1 MNSKV
6 RSFTVKSIVSVCLA
20 LASAAS
26 ASAQT
31 PSQTAGQPPTK
42 VAVIYFQGAIVG
54 TKDGQKAA
62 ADLDS
67 KAGPKRKEL
76 ELKQNDV
83 NSLQDQYNKGQ
94 NTLSDA
100 AKNELLKNIEFKKKA
115 LQRDFEDAKE
125 DFDQEQ
131 QKLLQQLAQKMT
143 AVIERYAHDHGYTL
157 VVDVSSPQSPVLF
170 ASTSIDITK
179 DIIDL
184 YDQSSAAM
192 SNPAPAKPASSL
204 AAPKPATP
212 AKPPAT
218 KPPGSN

>member
-1 MNSKV
+1 MK
-6 RSFTVKSIVSVCLA
+6 RIVLVCLV
-20 LASAAS
+20 LAFAAS
-26 ASAQT
+26 VNVGAQT
-31 PSQTAGQPPTK
+31 QPGK

-62 ADLDS
+62 AELDS

-76 ELKQNDV
+76 EIKQSDV
-83 NSLQDQYNKGQ
+83 NAMQDQLTKGQ

-100 AKNELLKNIEFKKKA
+100 SKNELYKSIELKKKA

-131 QKLLQQLAQKMT
+131 QKVLQQLAQKMT
-143 AVIERYAHDHGYTL
+143 AVIERYARDHGYSL
-157 VVDVSSPQSPVLF
+157 VVDVSSQQSPVLY
-170 ASTSIDITK
+170 ASPTIDITK
-179 DIIDL
+179 DIVEL
-184 YDQSSAAM
+184 YDTSAPAM
-192 SNPAPAKPASSL
+192 NNPAPVKPSATPGLS
-204 AAPKPATP
+204 APKPATP

>member
-1 MNSKV
+1 
-6 RSFTVKSIVSVCLA
+6 VKSIVSVCLA
-20 LASAAS
+20 LAFAAS
-26 ASAQT
+26 VSAQP
-31 PSQTAGQPPTK
+31 PSQSATQPPTK

-62 ADLDS
+62 AELDA
-67 KAGPKRKEL
+67 KANPKRKEL

-100 AKNELLKNIEFKKKA
+100 AKNELLKNIEIKKKA
-115 LQRDFEDAKE
+115 LQRDFEDTKE

-157 VVDVSSPQSPVLF
+157 VVDVSNPQSPVLF

-204 AAPKPATP
+204 AAPKPVTP